1 MKKIIV
7 IMLAIVMMLSL
18 VSCGVLDEIASMTPE
33 PTSTENGAQPTE
45 EVQGE
50 TGITPEA
57 LVTEKPA
64 DKSDTVTAKPT
75 STPKPTTQPTAKP
88 TSTPKPTT
96 QPTAKPTSTP
106 KPTAKPTVK
115 PTATPK
121 PTTNTNTSIVYI
133 TKTGKKYHSRT
144 SCNGLSN
151 ANEIYQSTLSSAVGA
166 GLTPCSK
173 CY

>member
-88 TSTPKPTT
+88 TSTPKPT
-96 QPTAKPTSTP
+96 
-106 KPTAKPTVK
+106 AKPTVK